1 MKIWGLSYSDVM
13 GRILKRKD
21 GPGSSRDGS
30 TSRQLLKFPKVSA
43 CFYWMFCNGRRQLH
57 NVWTLTYMSPFFRT
71 NGCSQPASRSPSPA
85 EGWDLWPR
93 PVLIWGQLQPMHVI
107 LFIRRKL
114 NREQHWGMTG
124 MCFHW
129 RELQKRAARGRMRIN
144 VGAKLSPKGLHTW
157 AEAED

>member
-13 GRILKRKD
+13 GRILKGKD

-30 TSRQLLKFPKVSA
+30 TSRELLKISKVAA
-43 CFYWMFCNGRRQLH
+43 CFYWMFCNGRRQLR
-57 NVWTLTYMSPFFRT
+57 NVWTLTYTSHLFRT
-71 NGCSQPASRSPSPA
+71 NGCSQPTSRSPSPA
-85 EGWDLWPR
+85 ADWDRWPR
-93 PVLIWGQLQPMHVI
+93 PVFIWGQLQPMHVI

-124 MCFHW
+124 MCFYW
-129 RELQKRAARGRMRIN
+129 RELQKRAARGRTRIN
-144 VGAKLSPKGLHTW
+144 VGAKLSPKGLHAW